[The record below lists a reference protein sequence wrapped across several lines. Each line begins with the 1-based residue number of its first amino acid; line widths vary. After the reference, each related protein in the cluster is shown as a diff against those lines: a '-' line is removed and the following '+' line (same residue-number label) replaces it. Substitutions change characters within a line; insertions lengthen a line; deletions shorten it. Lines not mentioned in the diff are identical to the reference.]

1 MLIIVHHDSCAGII
15 IASKREESC
24 PGFWAFRRIWQMYY
38 LPLSLSSCRYFVAV
52 GYLSV
57 GTVTLGT
64 LLFTASAKGVSYW
77 PKDKSVRSLFMP

>member
-15 IASKREESC
+15 IASKRGESC

-64 LLFTASAKGVSYW
+64 YYSRPAPKVSLIG
-77 PKDKSVRSLFMP
+77 PKTKA